1 MKYSL
6 SSIFSLKYTIV
17 SSEDKKVNTQNK
29 VFEEEGEQ
37 IDDNGYLYQYILEVS
52 DCKGYI
58 IGLENTSNHK
68 FKLKLILE
76 GLTDVDAEFKGQLN
90 PVFDSMPYSK
100 RVFNLRV
107 KPNAEDLS
115 FEFTYA

>member
-6 SSIFSLKYTIV
+6 SSMFSLKYTIL
-17 SSEDKKVNTQNK
+17 SSEENKIPETK

-37 IDDNGYLYQYILEVS
+37 IDDNGYLYQYVQEVN
-52 DCKGYI
+52 DGKGYI
-58 IGLENTSNHK
+58 IGLENKSK
-68 FKLKLILE
+68 FKFRLKLILE

-90 PVFDSMPYSK
+90 PLFDSLPNSK
-100 RVFNLRV
+100 RVFNVIV

-115 FEFTYA
+115 FEFTFA